1 MRGVRRRCAAL
12 LAAAILLRGAAALW
26 TGGGTVR
33 PAGADLRSFPA
44 GAAADRPA
52 RQLPALRFRDVPE
65 EDTPEEIPVETPEK
79 AVREGGEVPSF
90 TAEDAAGIVIGGNCT
105 LDYDKEALLLAPPP
119 ETERLDGPQVLIVHT
134 HTTEAYTKAPGW
146 DYEETE
152 PCRTLDPDYSVVRL
166 GSELAALLEAR
177 GIGVLHDTTVQD
189 YPSYSGSYDRTAETI
204 SAYLA
209 EYPSIR
215 MVLDVHRDAFE
226 AADGTLG
233 GTAADGRA
241 RIMLVVGTDERGLTH
256 PNWQGN
262 LSFALKLETLLR
274 RRAPGLSRGISLCAQ
289 RYNQNLTPLSL
300 LAEFGAAGD
309 TLEEALAAVPD
320 FAAALAELLAM

>member
-1 MRGVRRRCAAL
+1 M
-12 LAAAILLRGAAALW
+12 
-26 TGGGTVR
+26 
-33 PAGADLRSFPA
+33 
-44 GAAADRPA
+44 
-52 RQLPALRFRDVPE
+52 
-65 EDTPEEIPVETPEK
+65 
-79 AVREGGEVPSF
+79 
-90 TAEDAAGIVIGGNCT
+90 
-105 LDYDKEALLLAPPP
+105 
-119 ETERLDGPQVLIVHT
+119 
-134 HTTEAYTKAPGW
+134 
-146 DYEETE
+146 
-152 PCRTLDPDYSVVRL
+152 VRL
-166 GSELAALLEAR
+166 GSELAALLEAQ

-233 GTAADGRA
+233 GTATDGRA